1 MASDTLV
8 GVNGRE
14 VAHRPLRKDAERNR
28 KRVIAAAR
36 ELFAVH
42 GLEST
47 LNEVAHHAGL
57 GVGTVYRRFPTKEAL
72 FEAIYVDGMDQLS

>member
-1 MASDTLV
+1 M
-8 GVNGRE
+8 NGRE
-14 VAHRPLRKDAERNR
+14 VARRPLRKDAERNR

-47 LNEVAHHAGL
+47 LNEVA
-57 GVGTVYRRFPTKEAL
+57 
-72 FEAIYVDGMDQLS
+72 

>member
-36 ELFAVH
+36 ELFAV
-42 GLEST
+42 
-47 LNEVAHHAGL
+47 
-57 GVGTVYRRFPTKEAL
+57 
-72 FEAIYVDGMDQLS
+72 